1 MAQKKPLL
9 FLGGLWALVD
19 VLRFACKLVD
29 GKAGF
34 VIGSAPFA
42 QFPEGFESYFF
53 FFCGFLRACLKSPYS
68 AAISKFWLQ
77 NIQISSRYLP
87 GSAPQSSCFSLKILK
102 FRDERDF

>member
-34 VIGSAPFA
+34 VIGSAPLLN
-42 QFPEGFESYFF
+42 FPRDS
-53 FFCGFLRACLKSPYS
+53 R
-68 AAISKFWLQ
+68 AISFSSADSLELVLKVHILLQFQNFGCKTFRFRRVTFQVALLNLHVFRSKF
-77 NIQISSRYLP
+77 
-87 GSAPQSSCFSLKILK
+87 
-102 FRDERDF
+102 